1 MPALPRARL
10 TAEAGADLVAE
21 KVTKKRNEVEASFPL
36 SKFQRGSSSGCGLFS
51 RDLGRPRLKE
61 THYERVVTVH
71 WPVSVRKTFWF
82 FLSGPHTSNFTFF
95 AEIFSDRVKSF
106 PFAQRAA

>member
-1 MPALPRARL
+1 M
-10 TAEAGADLVAE
+10 AE

-61 THYERVVTVH
+61 THYERVVTVLRMSVLDRIL
-71 WPVSVRKTFWF
+71 PVSVRKTFWF
-82 FLSGPHTSNFTFF
+82 FLSGPHTPNFTFF

-106 PFAQRAA
+106 PFAQRAARGNRL